1 MHPAI
6 PYVFRA
12 ILAWISDKNHTPYI
26 VAVTDKTGIQIPPG
40 AAKENYIT
48 LNIGPEAVRDFELND
63 EFLIFNAR
71 FAGVARQV
79 VIPLDAIQM
88 IYALETQAGV
98 IVKDGKLI
106 ELTPSSVTK
115 EPTKD
120 SEDKKKFVPTLKLV
134 E

>member
-12 ILAWISDKNHTPYI
+12 ILAWISDENHTPYI

-40 AAKENYIT
+40 AAKENYVT
-48 LNIGPEAVRDFELND
+48 LNIGPSAVRDFELND
-63 EFLIFNAR
+63 EVLAFSTR

-79 VIPLDAIQM
+79 VIPLDAIHM
-88 IYALETQAGV
+88 VYALETQAGV
-98 IVKDGKLI
+98 MVKDGRLI
-106 ELTPSSVTK
+106 ELTPSSLAKNTAK
-115 EPTKD
+115 NL
-120 SEDKKKFVPTLKLV
+120 EDKKKSGPNLKLV

>member
-12 ILAWISDKNHTPYI
+12 ILAWISDENQTPYI

-48 LNIGPEAVRDFELND
+48 LNIGSNAVRDFELND
-63 EFLIFNAR
+63 EFLAFNAR
-71 FAGVARQV
+71 FAGVAQQV
-79 VIPLDAIQM
+79 VIPLDAIHM
-88 IYALETQAGV
+88 VYALETQAGV
-98 IVKDGKLI
+98 MIKDGRLF
-106 ELTPSSVTK
+106 ELTPSSLAK
-115 EPTKD
+115 DPTKNPD
-120 SEDKKKFVPTLKLV
+120 DKKKSGPNLKLV

>member
-12 ILAWISDKNHTPYI
+12 IIAWISDENHTPYI
-26 VAVTDKTGIQIPPG
+26 VAVTEKTGIQIPPG

-48 LNIGPEAVRDFELND
+48 LNIGPDAVRDFELHD
-63 EFLIFNAR
+63 EFLSFSAR

-79 VIPLDAIQM
+79 VIPLDAIHM

-98 IVKDGKLI
+98 MVKDGRLI
-106 ELTPSSVTK
+106 ELTPSSLAK

-120 SEDKKKFVPTLKLV
+120 TEDKKKSVPNLKLV